1 MTGLKWVGDEV
12 DVERLHLFDGDSVR
26 LDVWVLDIHISDAV
40 DEVIDDLSFD
50 FELIFKSVSEE
61 IYGNESI
68 VCWVEWFKL
77 LI

>member
-1 MTGLKWVGDEV
+1 MASLKWVGDEV
-12 DVERLHLFDGDSVR
+12 DVKRLHFFDGDGVR

-68 VCWVEWFKL
+68 VCWVERFKL